1 MTEALTGRY
10 FFPGS
15 SRCVPAR
22 AVLKDGALRVE
33 EPAGAL
39 LLEAPLTELQISPRL
54 GKLPRRFALA
64 DGACFETDDNDS
76 ADLLLGKNLNGGR
89 IHRLEQSWRWA
100 AAAIPAAGGMVYVF
114 VVYGIPLIALW
125 LAERTPPAA
134 NAVIA
139 TQALQ
144 VLDRT
149 FLSPSKL
156 NAADTQKAQ
165 MLFGQVAAQGKR
177 GRSAY
182 RLLLRD
188 SSRLGPNALA
198 LPDGTIVMTDE
209 LWPMVKANDELEGV
223 FAHEIAHVD
232 RAHTL
237 QGLYQAALVPAAI
250 ALATGDVSQISQIAT
265 VLPGVL
271 LQAAYSRGLEQ
282 QADDDAAIMVK
293 RLGGD
298 PAHLADLLERME
310 ARLCQKST
318 CPPNWLGT
326 HPESRL
332 RALRLRNPG
341 ATEETKP

>member
-1 MTEALTGRY
+1 MAAVWLLEK
-10 FFPGS
+10 PEGS
-15 SRCVPAR
+15 SA
-22 AVLKDGALRVE
+22 
-33 EPAGAL
+33 
-39 LLEAPLTELQISPRL
+39 
-54 GKLPRRFALA
+54 
-64 DGACFETDDNDS
+64 
-76 ADLLLGKNLNGGR
+76 
-89 IHRLEQSWRWA
+89 IHRLEQSLAVGWA
-100 AAAIPAAGGMVYVF
+100 ILAAGGMVYVF

-125 LAERTPPAA
+125 LAEHMPPAA
-134 NAVIA
+134 NAIVA

-165 MLFGQVAAQGKR
+165 MLFGEVAAQGKR
-177 GRSAY
+177 GPAAY

-188 SSRLGPNALA
+188 APRLGPNAIA

-209 LWPMVKANDELEGV
+209 LWPMVKADDELEGV

-232 RAHTL
+232 RAHSL

-250 ALATGDVSQISQIAT
+250 ALATGDLSQISQIAT
-265 VLPGVL
+265 LLPGVL
-271 LQAAYSRGLEQ
+271 LQAAYSRRLEQ
-282 QADDDAAIMVK
+282 QADDDAAIVVK

-298 PAHLADLLERME
+298 PSHLADLLERME
-310 ARLCQKST
+310 ARLCQKAT

-332 RALRLRNPG
+332 RAIRLRSAG
-341 ATEETKP
+341 AAAELKP